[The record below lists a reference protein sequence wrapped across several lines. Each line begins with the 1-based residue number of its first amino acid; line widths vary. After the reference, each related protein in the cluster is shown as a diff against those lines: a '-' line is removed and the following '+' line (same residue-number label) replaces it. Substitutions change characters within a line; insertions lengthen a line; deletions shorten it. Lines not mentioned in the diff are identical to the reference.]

1 LTARHEPVMLREVL
15 ELFRIEPGCTYVDA
29 TVGLGGH
36 SAAMLAEG
44 ARLVGVDRDPEAL
57 AHAAARLE
65 GYAERLVL
73 IHGSF
78 TDLPDL
84 LASIGIGPVHGV
96 LMDLGVSSLQLE
108 KPERGFSFRQDGP
121 LDMRMD
127 PNGPVTAAELVNGLP
142 EPDLARILHAYGGEP
157 RARSIAR
164 AIVRA
169 RDRAPI
175 SSTSEL
181 AAVITRVASRG
192 GRRSIHPATRS
203 FQALRIAVNDELDT
217 LEQGIAG
224 ALEVLAPGGRLV
236 VIAFHS
242 LEDRIVKRAFL
253 HEASEGRLEILTRKP
268 LRPARE
274 EVVVNPRAR
283 SAKLR
288 AAQVSHV
295 GPR

>member
-1 LTARHEPVMLREVL
+1 MVREVL
-15 ELFRIEPGCTYVDA
+15 ELLRIEPGRTYVDA

-36 SAAMLAEG
+36 SEAMLSQG

-57 AHAAARLE
+57 AHAAVRLE
-65 GYAERLVL
+65 GYTERVTL

-78 TDLPDL
+78 AVLPGL
-84 LASIGIGPVHGV
+84 LASVNVGPVHGV
-96 LMDLGVSSLQLE
+96 LLDLGVSSLQLE
-108 KPERGFSFRQDGP
+108 RPERGFSFRQDGP

-127 PNGPVTAAELVNGLP
+127 PHGPVTAAELVNGLAEP
-142 EPDLARILHAYGGEP
+142 ELARILHEYGEEP
-157 RARSIAR
+157 RARGIAR

-169 RDRAPI
+169 RDHAPI
-175 SSTSEL
+175 ATTSEL
-181 AAVITRVASRG
+181 AAIITRAASRG
-192 GRRSIHPATRS
+192 GRRRIHPATKS
-203 FQALRIAVNDELDT
+203 FQALRIAVNDELAA

-224 ALEVLAPGGRLV
+224 ALEALAPGGRLV

-253 HEASEGRLEILTRKP
+253 REQSEGRLEILTRKP
-268 LRPARE
+268 LRPAHE

-288 AAQVSHV
+288 AAQVPHV
-295 GPR
+295 GLP

>member
-1 LTARHEPVMLREVL
+1 VRHEPVMVGEVL
-15 ELFRIEPGCTYVDA
+15 NLLRIEPGRIYVDA

-36 SAAMLAEG
+36 SAAMLSEG
-44 ARLVGVDRDPEAL
+44 AHLVGVDRDPEAL
-57 AHAAARLE
+57 ARAAARLE
-65 GYAERLVL
+65 DYAERLVL

-78 TDLPDL
+78 ADLPDL
-84 LASIGIGPVHGV
+84 LASVHIGPVQGV
-96 LMDLGVSSLQLE
+96 LLDLGVSSLQLE
-108 KPERGFSFRQDGP
+108 RPERGFSFRQDGP

-127 PNGPVTAAELVNGLP
+127 PDGPVTAAELVNGLP
-142 EPDLARILHAYGGEP
+142 ETDLARILQAYGEEP

-175 SSTSEL
+175 SSTAEL
-181 AAVITRVASRG
+181 AAVIARAASPG
-192 GRRSIHPATRS
+192 GRRRVHPATKS
-203 FQALRIAVNDELDT
+203 FQALRIAVNDELGA

-224 ALEVLAPGGRLV
+224 ALEVLTPGGRLV

-242 LEDRIVKRAFL
+242 LEDRIVKRTFL
-253 HEASEGRLEILTRKP
+253 HEASESRLDILTKKP